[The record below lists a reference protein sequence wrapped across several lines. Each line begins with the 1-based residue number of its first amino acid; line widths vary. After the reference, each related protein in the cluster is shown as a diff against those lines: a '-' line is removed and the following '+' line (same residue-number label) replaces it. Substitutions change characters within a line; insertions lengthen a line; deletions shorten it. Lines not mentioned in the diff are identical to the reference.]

1 MVRAPTEI
9 MDAIA
14 GRSDAQKELT
24 AEIERAALEALLAI
38 AVQVYPPPLQL
49 EGYAV
54 GGCCDLSTSVHHLV
68 DKLGA
73 ELGYLMSKD
82 TGYDVEDCITLATKG
97 LKLRVAR
104 RVWRDYYR
112 HSFARQ
118 HCADP
123 STEGLADQ
131 QRRRKI
137 SEEDSRRDEQ
147 ERAKNHEF
155 WAWKARNLSAWAPRG
170 MG

>member
-1 MVRAPTEI
+1 M
-9 MDAIA
+9 IA
-14 GRSDAQKELT
+14 LSTHFFDRLLYGPPDMMWRT
-24 AEIERAALEALLAI
+24 ASHSLLKGLSYALLD
-38 AVQVYPPPLQL
+38 VY
-49 EGYAV
+49 A
-54 GGCCDLSTSVHHLV
+54 
-68 DKLGA
+68 
-73 ELGYLMSKD
+73 
-82 TGYDVEDCITLATKG
+82 
-97 LKLRVAR
+97 
-104 RVWRDYYR
+104 WRDYHR

>member
-1 MVRAPTEI
+1 MAPASPASTI
-9 MDAIA
+9 VVAPYLMHGFQPRVKA
-14 GRSDAQKELT
+14 GR
-24 AEIERAALEALLAI
+24 
-38 AVQVYPPPLQL
+38 P
-49 EGYAV
+49 
-54 GGCCDLSTSVHHLV
+54 
-68 DKLGA
+68 
-73 ELGYLMSKD
+73 KD

-97 LKLRVAR
+97 LKLRAAR
-104 RVWRDYYR
+104 RVWRDYHWYYR

>member
-1 MVRAPTEI
+1 M
-9 MDAIA
+9 
-14 GRSDAQKELT
+14 
-24 AEIERAALEALLAI
+24 
-38 AVQVYPPPLQL
+38 
-49 EGYAV
+49 
-54 GGCCDLSTSVHHLV
+54 
-68 DKLGA
+68 DKLGT

-155 WAWKARNLSAWAPRG
+155 WARKARNLSAWAPRG

>member
-1 MVRAPTEI
+1 MGAGSWCGAGSACPQRAMLFFP
-9 MDAIA
+9 ASA
-14 GRSDAQKELT
+14 AAR
-24 AEIERAALEALLAI
+24 RAALPTMTAAACLPI
-38 AVQVYPPPLQL
+38 ISQCGFV
-49 EGYAV
+49 
-54 GGCCDLSTSVHHLV
+54 
-68 DKLGA
+68 
-73 ELGYLMSKD
+73 
-82 TGYDVEDCITLATKG
+82 
-97 LKLRVAR
+97 
-104 RVWRDYYR
+104 

>member
-1 MVRAPTEI
+1 MCTQVHLEPKRPRISTYLGESFQLI
-9 MDAIA
+9 CLIFSETFWLSKYPF
-14 GRSDAQKELT
+14 SDSLIKKW
-24 AEIERAALEALLAI
+24 
-38 AVQVYPPPLQL
+38 P
-49 EGYAV
+49 
-54 GGCCDLSTSVHHLV
+54 
-68 DKLGA
+68 
-73 ELGYLMSKD
+73 
-82 TGYDVEDCITLATKG
+82 YDVEDCITLATKG

>member
-1 MVRAPTEI
+1 M
-9 MDAIA
+9 
-14 GRSDAQKELT
+14 GR
-24 AEIERAALEALLAI
+24 
-38 AVQVYPPPLQL
+38 
-49 EGYAV
+49 
-54 GGCCDLSTSVHHLV
+54 
-68 DKLGA
+68 LGV

-82 TGYDVEDCITLATKG
+82 TGYDVEDCITPLEVSERLATLREG
-97 LKLRVAR
+97 LKQRAAR

-112 HSFARQ
+112 HPFARQ

-123 STEGLADQ
+123 STEGPADQ

-137 SEEDSRRDEQ
+137 SEEDSKRDEQ

>member
-1 MVRAPTEI
+1 MW
-9 MDAIA
+9 
-14 GRSDAQKELT
+14 KT
-24 AEIERAALEALLAI
+24 ASHLLLKGLSYALL
-38 AVQVYPPPLQL
+38 
-49 EGYAV
+49 
-54 GGCCDLSTSVHHLV
+54 
-68 DKLGA
+68 
-73 ELGYLMSKD
+73 
-82 TGYDVEDCITLATKG
+82 DVFG
-97 LKLRVAR
+97 
-104 RVWRDYYR
+104 WRDYYR
-112 HSFARQ
+112 HPFARQ

-123 STEGLADQ
+123 STEGLALADQ